1 MNCKV
6 LGQRFQAVLLLVF
19 LVFGI
24 TSQGFVPESYAQMAT
39 KSTTSIGF
47 VQLDRS
53 EYDVSYTST
62 ATVKVNGT
70 VLSPNSGDLK
80 ITILFKL
87 PDGSTKGSE
96 VAMLSN
102 GYFETSLGLD
112 SSSQKGTYSV
122 LVSYANNMVGS
133 VYFSVKQVSAKSIL
147 NDIANQTTKSTN
159 SNSIATHSIPTTS
172 PIISST
178 TVSSSSTIDVT
189 KPSKIP
195 TWVKKIFVWYGQG
208 QVSEDELLNAVQY
221 LAQSKLIQ
229 VSIPQSDVSQ
239 TVAKSSPVQNS
250 MPVQAPSTTT
260 SSNSA
265 VGISSTNNTVDNF
278 NFASIYANPNNYK
291 NNWTVFVGK
300 VNHLQDDQNVIQ
312 FDVSPNSLDLNHQV
326 FVELAHGSVS
336 QYPIGTCLKVEGHI
350 IGSDQYTYKSGDSTA
365 NLQMTGEKISQI
377 SCLDAIYPAMK
388 TVTMNLSQ
396 TIGNVQ
402 ITVQKVEFA
411 KEHTRV
417 FATIHNLSTN
427 REDYFYTFNSNIVQ
441 GQSQYGRTFSYGTD
455 QKDFDSTIL
464 PGIVESG
471 YLFYDPVPQN
481 SFKLLL
487 EVDEQTLPSDYGI
500 DFVVGS
506 FDHKFVFDVTMQ

>member
-1 MNCKV
+1 M
-6 LGQRFQAVLLLVF
+6 LGHRLEAVLLVVF
-19 LVFGI
+19 LVFCI
-24 TSQGFVPESYAQMAT
+24 SSQGFVPASDAQMAT

-47 VQLDRS
+47 VQIDKS

-70 VLSPNSGDLK
+70 VLSPNSGDSK

-96 VAMLSN
+96 VSMLPN

-112 SSSQKGTYSV
+112 SNSQKGTYSV
-122 LVSYANNMVGS
+122 LVSYANNMIGS

-147 NDIANQTTKSTN
+147 NDIANQTVKST
-159 SNSIATHSIPTTS
+159 SNVQPPSIPSVSPTITPPPTS
-172 PIISST
+172 QP
-178 TVSSSSTIDVT
+178 SSTIDVT

-195 TWVKKIFVWYGQG
+195 SWVKKIFVLYGQG

-221 LAQSKLIQ
+221 LAQNKLIQ
-229 VSIPQSDVSQ
+229 ITVTQSDVPQ
-239 TVAKSSPVQNS
+239 TTSPPVQNNA
-250 MPVQAPSTTT
+250 PVQSSTTQT
-260 SSNSA
+260 TNPNPA
-265 VGISSTNNTVDNF
+265 VSVSSTNNAIDNF

-300 VNHLQDDQNVIQ
+300 VSHLQDDQNVIQ
-312 FDVSPNSLDLNHQV
+312 FDIDPSGFDLTHQV

-350 IGSDQYTYKSGDSTA
+350 IGSDQYQYKSGDSTS

-377 SCLDAIYPAMK
+377 SCLDATYPAMK
-388 TVTMNLSQ
+388 TITMNTSQ
-396 TIGNVQ
+396 TIGDVQ
-402 ITVQKVEFA
+402 ITIQKVEFA

-417 FATIHNLSTN
+417 FATIHNLSTS
-427 REDYFYTFNSNIVQ
+427 REVYFHTYDSYLVQ
-441 GQSQYGRTFSYGTD
+441 GQSQYTRIIVYGTD
-455 QKDFDSTIL
+455 QKDLDTTIL

-471 YLFYDPVPQN
+471 YLFYDPAPQN

-487 EVDEQTLPSDYGI
+487 EADEQTFYNDYTANYPI
-500 DFVVGS
+500 DY
-506 FDHKFVFDVTMQ
+506 FDHKFTFDIPAQ